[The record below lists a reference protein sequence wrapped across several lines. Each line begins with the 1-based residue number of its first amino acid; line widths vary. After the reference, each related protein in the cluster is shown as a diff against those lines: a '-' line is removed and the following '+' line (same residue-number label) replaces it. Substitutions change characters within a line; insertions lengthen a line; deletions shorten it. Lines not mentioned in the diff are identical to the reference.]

1 MPEFISVL
9 WNNNTVISSR
19 MVSISNFRSIVLGLI
34 FASIGIL
41 ENLLKILLNPINYI
55 RCSLQCLSRLKE
67 ISKYQLLNL
76 ISRVVLKLFKTIPIP
91 EPCKNNKEISFMTY
105 IKTAQVNWILLKIGM
120 CSKASNSIVFGSS
133 RTPCYSKTVLILS
146 VV

>member
-1 MPEFISVL
+1 
-9 WNNNTVISSR
+9 
-19 MVSISNFRSIVLGLI
+19 MVISNFRSIVLGLI

-76 ISRVVLKLFKTIPIP
+76 LSRVVLKLFKTIPIP
-91 EPCKNNKEISFMTY
+91 EPCKNNKTNIHHDLYKNSSGKLNPF
-105 IKTAQVNWILLKIGM
+105 KNWNVQQGI
-120 CSKASNSIVFGSS
+120 
-133 RTPCYSKTVLILS
+133 TD
-146 VV
+146 